1 LTTVFL
7 HPLGLD
13 SKCWDLLNL
22 EDCVLLDL
30 AGHGSRSN
38 QVTGPRIEELSKDVF
53 EQINSINGS
62 EVFDFVGLSLGAAV
76 AMNFALEHPE
86 RVRSM
91 VLACTS
97 AKANTQVMEDR
108 AKSVE
113 ALGLPGVLESTLERW
128 FTPEILALG
137 SHSGVSYARKTLL
150 KNSVENFARSWRI
163 LGSHNVLDNLS
174 EIQCPVTV
182 VAGKKDMASSF
193 DGLKEI
199 SEKLPLAEFVVAG
212 GPHMLQLETPI
223 EFHKIVKDHLTR
235 VANQP

>member
-1 LTTVFL
+1 MTTVFL

-38 QVTGPRIEELSKDVF
+38 KVTGPRIEELSKDVF

-137 SHSGVSYARKTLL
+137 SHGGVSYARETLL
-150 KNSVENFARSWRI
+150 KNSIENFARSWRI

-199 SEKLPLAEFVVAG
+199 SEKLPLAEFVVAS

>member
-1 LTTVFL
+1 
-7 HPLGLD
+7 
-13 SKCWDLLNL
+13 
-22 EDCVLLDL
+22 
-30 AGHGSRSN
+30 
-38 QVTGPRIEELSKDVF
+38 
-53 EQINSINGS
+53 
-62 EVFDFVGLSLGAAV
+62 
-76 AMNFALEHPE
+76 
-86 RVRSM
+86 
-91 VLACTS
+91 
-97 AKANTQVMEDR
+97 MEDR

-113 ALGLPGVLESTLERW
+113 ALGLPGVIESTLERW

-150 KNSVENFARSWRI
+150 KNSVESFARSWRI

-182 VAGKKDMASSF
+182 VAGEKDVASNF

-199 SEKLPLAEFVVAG
+199 SEKLPLAEFVVAS

-235 VANQP
+235 VTNQL